1 MGKNT
6 LETYAKNMDSIK
18 SGKVWEGELINK
30 KKNGTFYWE
39 QLSITPLYENENEL
53 NGYLAIMQDITEK
66 KKNEEKILE
75 LNSSLEHKIAV
86 RTAEL
91 QNNQDKLMLSQHI
104 AKLGIWEFNTRTMDV
119 KWSDETYRIFE
130 RSREMG
136 PYTLQNFKIA
146 SS

>member
-1 MGKNT
+1 ITDIFGNINYTSKAFESITGYRKDEVMGLNMSILKSGKNT
-6 LETYAKNMDSIK
+6 LETYAKLWDSIK

-104 AKLGIWEFNTRTMDV
+104 AKLGI
-119 KWSDETYRIFE
+119 
-130 RSREMG
+130 
-136 PYTLQNFKIA
+136 
-146 SS
+146 